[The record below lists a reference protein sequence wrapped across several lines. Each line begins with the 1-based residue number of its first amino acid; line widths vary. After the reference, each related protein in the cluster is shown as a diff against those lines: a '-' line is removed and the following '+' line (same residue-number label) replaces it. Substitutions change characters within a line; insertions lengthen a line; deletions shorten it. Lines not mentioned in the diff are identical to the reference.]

1 MNSCVFKSVSVQV
14 SLRQHGHITNTKFD
28 MWCIKNKMVQL
39 DDADDHVDGDDNS
52 EDGEEDVYCDR
63 LRISK

>member
-1 MNSCVFKSVSVQV
+1 MPMIMN
-14 SLRQHGHITNTKFD
+14 
-28 MWCIKNKMVQL
+28 
-39 DDADDHVDGDDNS
+39 ADGDDNS

>member
-1 MNSCVFKSVSVQV
+1 MDTLQTQNLTCGASKIKWFNRMMPMIMN
-14 SLRQHGHITNTKFD
+14 
-28 MWCIKNKMVQL
+28 
-39 DDADDHVDGDDNS
+39 VDGDDNS